1 VVVWIVSPGQTRR
14 TGGLEAENW
23 RWNVVGTNSWRC
35 GGPARFVGIRA
46 AVHEVLNGCSPFAVR
61 TSVPSMRSPEMV
73 PLNSSEVSS
82 PFSVNLMAVPFTVPS
97 IDRRPIVPETEGPST
112 LTVSR

>member
-1 VVVWIVSPGQTRR
+1 
-14 TGGLEAENW
+14 
-23 RWNVVGTNSWRC
+23 
-35 GGPARFVGIRA
+35 
-46 AVHEVLNGCSPFAVR
+46 
-61 TSVPSMRSPEMV
+61 MRSPEMV